1 VTSTDEATTPSARPF
16 VWGAVLAAGLLV
28 ALALWF
34 GRACWGGW
42 WVLDRSPQPDTY
54 MVGTIYERWAAQ
66 VRGGHLPLWF
76 PEFGGGYPVH
86 AAWMYGLFYPPLALF
101 LALPAEAAWTWLAI
115 AHAVFGALGTYAFL
129 WRERRDVA
137 AAASGAVV
145 FATSGFMLGR
155 VSCGHLNLV
164 MPLAWAPWV
173 MLAAV
178 RVVDGR
184 RGAAAWLGLCA
195 GIGLLSGHV
204 QMWFYVGP
212 LVAALALF
220 ETSQRRAWR
229 TATPRLLL
237 GAAVA
242 LGVAAIQWAP
252 AWELFVVS
260 GHPTEARDSVL
271 ACSAPLSALAA
282 QIAPRFAASDQ
293 RFAHEYVGLA
303 GPLAVGAALLAF
315 RPRDG
320 RRWFWFVVLAL
331 GLVMATGLHTA
342 AGEFLS
348 DLPPLRW
355 ARTPGRA
362 LSVVVLAGSVLAGH
376 AVADLLGGV
385 AAKWRALAP
394 AAFLASAFAFGV
406 PSPDVVRADFQKFD
420 WKRVVPVDAAGHR
433 VVVGAQ
439 CRPFLETSGLRSL
452 RMVCPLDTPG
462 YMALTGAGVPWAVK
476 AWWFD
481 VAAGVQAQWG
491 NPPPDADAVLAEASG
506 AGLSHETPGG
516 GAQFFARAARARSP
530 EETLAH
536 LRAGERGLWVDETD
550 ADVGARVA
558 RLPESA
564 HAVVRVPTSSPTEL
578 SFDVTPADDGF
589 VLVSEKWYP
598 GWMTRDD
605 STGWRPVARGNLAF
619 IAVEA
624 AGARRISYRPWWL
637 WPALAAS
644 GASLLAVAVLVRRGG
659 RRP

>member
-1 VTSTDEATTPSARPF
+1 
-16 VWGAVLAAGLLV
+16 
-28 ALALWF
+28 
-34 GRACWGGW
+34 
-42 WVLDRSPQPDTY
+42 VLDRHTQPDTY
-54 MVGTIYERWAAQ
+54 LLGTIYERWAAQ

-101 LALPAEAAWTWLAI
+101 LALPPEAAWTWLAI
-115 AHAVFGALGTYAFL
+115 AHAVFGALGMYAFL

-145 FATSGFMLGR
+145 FATSGFVLER
-155 VSCGHLNLV
+155 VLCGHVNLV
-164 MPLAWAPWV
+164 MPFAWAPWV

-178 RVVDGR
+178 RVVDGG

-195 GIGLLSGHV
+195 GIGLLAGHV

-220 ETSQRRAWR
+220 ETSQRRAWSA
-229 TATPRLLL
+229 ATPRLLL

-260 GHPTEARDSVL
+260 GHPTEGRDSVM
-271 ACSAPLSALAA
+271 ACSAPISALAA
-282 QIAPRFAASDQ
+282 QIAPRFAGSHE

-303 GPLAVGAALLAF
+303 GPLAVAAALLAF

-320 RRWFWFVVLAL
+320 RRWFWFVVLVL

-348 DLPPLRW
+348 DLPPFRW

-362 LSVVVLAGSVLAGH
+362 LSVVVIAGSVLSGH

-385 AAKWRALAP
+385 ASRRRALAP

-406 PSPDVVRADFQKFD
+406 PSPDVVRADFQTFD
-420 WKRVVPVDAAGHR
+420 WTRVLPADATEHR
-433 VVVGAQ
+433 VVLSAQ
-439 CRPFLETSGLRSL
+439 RRPFLEANGVRTLRD
-452 RMVCPLDTPG
+452 VCPLDTPG
-462 YMALTGAGVPWAVK
+462 YMALTGASVPWPVK

-481 VAAGVQAQWG
+481 VAGVVDAQWG
-491 NPPPDADAVLAEASG
+491 DPPPDAAAALAEASR
-506 AGLSHETPGG
+506 ANVSHETPGG
-516 GAQFFARAARARSP
+516 GAQFFARATRVGSS
-530 EETLAH
+530 EETLAR
-536 LRAGERGLWVDETD
+536 LRAGERALWVDDTPRD
-550 ADVGARVA
+550 VA
-558 RLPESA
+558 RQAGPPSESR
-564 HAVVRVPTSSPTEL
+564 HTVVRVPTSSPTAL
-578 SFDVTPADDGF
+578 SFDVQPRDGGF
-589 VLVSEKWYP
+589 LLVSEKWYP
-598 GWMTRDD
+598 GWKTYD
-605 STGWRPVARGNLAF
+605 SSEGWYPVLRGNLAF
-619 IAVEA
+619 IAVDAEDA
-624 AGARRISYRPWWL
+624 VRIEYRPWWL

-644 GASLLAVAVLVRRGG
+644 VVSFLAAVVIVVRG
-659 RRP
+659 RRPR